1 MKAFI
6 SLALLFASAQSL
18 QLRYITREEEA
29 RAVENAIVNRVVPQL
44 DSEVAH
50 ADDPDHSA
58 AKAAFTG
65 AIPTHGDFQS
75 KFGEFADQE
84 PVLKRALM
92 RVNHVGFPYPK
103 AN

>member
-1 MKAFI
+1 MKGLI
-6 SLALLFASAQSL
+6 SLALLLANSQAV
-18 QLRYITREEEA
+18 QLEYITRDQEA

-50 ADDPDHSA
+50 ADDKDHSA

-65 AIPTHGDFQS
+65 SIPTHDDFQT
-75 KFGEFADQE
+75 KFGEFADSE

-92 RVNHVGFPYPK
+92 RVNHPLYAYPK